1 LTEFIGPV
9 VANKAHRARLEWVV
23 FIVGANARFPR
34 GLDCFLRPRVGK
46 EAVAMVPRD
55 NV

>member
-9 VANKAHRARLEWVV
+9 VANKVHGARLVWDV
-23 FIVGANARFPR
+23 FIVGANVRSLR
-34 GLDCFLRPRVGK
+34 GLDCFLRSSVGK
-46 EAVAMVPRD
+46 EAVEVVPKD